1 MKNINLLLLLISLFI
16 LFLIFLYA
24 TNFDLLSPVSLSCAS
39 FMFVTFIAFS
49 YNGFFKMDISFT
61 TTVFIISSLIVF
73 FIGFLCFSHI
83 KLNVKLFKKR
93 KNQVCGL
100 NISINV
106 STFILIL
113 LIISLYLNYN
123 NTLHIAHLVNPKA
136 NIFNMLEYARNAMI
150 YMDIRN
156 SFFVSLLGFI
166 SISIGYLYSY
176 VIINN
181 YIIHYNDVKLK
192 ILLQIIIVIIS
203 LVIASLSTGRTF
215 LIKYIVVCIV
225 MFIYLKKIYLNI
237 NKYSIG
243 VLIKNVKMIICALL
257 VFFVSF
263 QLLGITTGKTGKKS
277 TVEMIYEYSG
287 ASIIALDISINEYN
301 NNYIDDGRF
310 FGEESFYGFY
320 GFLNAMGIK
329 VPNTILH
336 LPFVT
341 TGENQRTNIYTAL
354 RTYLYDFGYFGTYLV
369 QFILGLIIGFLYSL
383 LRKNANNP
391 VYLLLYGIILYG
403 VAMQGIEEIQLR
415 NFMSITNIFT
425 VLFFVL
431 LYNLLIK
438 KKS

>member
-1 MKNINLLLLLISLFI
+1 M
-16 LFLIFLYA
+16 
-24 TNFDLLSPVSLSCAS
+24 
-39 FMFVTFIAFS
+39 
-49 YNGFFKMDISFT
+49 
-61 TTVFIISSLIVF
+61 
-73 FIGFLCFSHI
+73 
-83 KLNVKLFKKR
+83 
-93 KNQVCGL
+93 
-100 NISINV
+100 
-106 STFILIL
+106 
-113 LIISLYLNYN
+113 
-123 NTLHIAHLVNPKA
+123 
-136 NIFNMLEYARNAMI
+136 
-150 YMDIRN
+150 
-156 SFFVSLLGFI
+156 
-166 SISIGYLYSY
+166 
-176 VIINN
+176 
-181 YIIHYNDVKLK
+181 
-192 ILLQIIIVIIS
+192 
-203 LVIASLSTGRTF
+203 
-215 LIKYIVVCIV
+215 
-225 MFIYLKKIYLNI
+225 
-237 NKYSIG
+237 
-243 VLIKNVKMIICALL
+243 LIKNVKMIICALL

>member
-1 MKNINLLLLLISLFI
+1 M
-16 LFLIFLYA
+16 
-24 TNFDLLSPVSLSCAS
+24 
-39 FMFVTFIAFS
+39 
-49 YNGFFKMDISFT
+49 
-61 TTVFIISSLIVF
+61 
-73 FIGFLCFSHI
+73 
-83 KLNVKLFKKR
+83 
-93 KNQVCGL
+93 
-100 NISINV
+100 
-106 STFILIL
+106 
-113 LIISLYLNYN
+113 
-123 NTLHIAHLVNPKA
+123 
-136 NIFNMLEYARNAMI
+136 
-150 YMDIRN
+150 
-156 SFFVSLLGFI
+156 
-166 SISIGYLYSY
+166 
-176 VIINN
+176 
-181 YIIHYNDVKLK
+181 
-192 ILLQIIIVIIS
+192 
-203 LVIASLSTGRTF
+203 
-215 LIKYIVVCIV
+215 
-225 MFIYLKKIYLNI
+225 
-237 NKYSIG
+237 
-243 VLIKNVKMIICALL
+243 
-257 VFFVSF
+257 
-263 QLLGITTGKTGKKS
+263 LGITTGKTGKKS